1 MSDLN
6 FLAHHFEPALAHA
19 LSGNVH
25 VGTAPAGHRLFS
37 RGTPCNHFLVVLE
50 GDVRVQVTSS
60 SGREIVLYRL
70 HPGET
75 CVMTTSCLLGRS
87 HYCAEGIAES
97 DLRYAAIAASDFDRL
112 LVESSAFRAFVFS
125 TLGTRFAELIRR
137 VEEVSLERIDTRLAR
152 FLLQYALPADRTV
165 RTTHQRI
172 AAELGSAREVISRQ
186 LKNFEESGWISV
198 RRGRITILDDCGM
211 RSLCAA

>member
-1 MSDLN
+1 MADLN
-6 FLAHHFEPALAHA
+6 SLAHHLEPALAHV
-19 LSGNVH
+19 LSGNAH

-87 HYCAEGIAES
+87 RYCAEGIAES
-97 DLRYAAIAASDFDRL
+97 DLRYAAIAANDFGRL
-112 LVESSAFRAFVFS
+112 LAESSAFRTFVFS
-125 TLGTRFAELIRR
+125 TLGTRFAELIHR

-152 FLLQYALPADRTV
+152 FLLHHASPADRTV

-186 LKNFEESGWISV
+186 LKNFEESGWISL

-211 RSLCAA
+211 RSLCAG

>member
-1 MSDLN
+1 MNSLTQH
-6 FLAHHFEPALAHA
+6 LEPALAHA

-25 VGTAPAGHRLFS
+25 VGTAPAGHRIFS

-50 GDVRVQVTSS
+50 GGVRVQVTSS

-75 CVMTTSCLLGRS
+75 CVMTTSCLLGHS
-87 HYCAEGIAES
+87 YYAAEGIVES
-97 DLRYAAIAASDFDRL
+97 DLRYASIAASDFNRL
-112 LVESSAFRAFVFS
+112 LEESSAFRTFVFS
-125 TLGTRFAELIRR
+125 TLGTRFAELIQR

-152 FLLQYALPADRTV
+152 FLLQYPLPADRTIQ
-165 RTTHQRI
+165 TTHQKI

-186 LKNFEESGWISV
+186 LKNFEESGWV
-198 RRGRITILDDCGM
+198 TLHRGHITILDTCGL
-211 RSLCAA
+211 RSLCTDSVT